1 MEKAG
6 SSQEEKRG
14 GEDGREAREKADIA
28 RRLQHLLETERE
40 GGVLLPCHVFLI
52 FLPLPPS
59 PICPLQSHSLLPHL
73 QQHRPDLPVALL
85 DLALSLFV
93 VFFLAQALRLLPLIC
108 SLQISPFKSPLL
120 SYLSFSPLSLLRNT
134 SKNPRRVEVAKRVAT
149 HAA

>member
-1 MEKAG
+1 M
-6 SSQEEKRG
+6 SCFF
-14 GEDGREAREKADIA
+14 DIFA
-28 RRLQHLLETERE
+28 TPSLSHLS
-40 GGVLLPCHVFLI
+40 
-52 FLPLPPS
+52 PP
-59 PICPLQSHSLLPHL
+59 ISLTPAHL